1 MKANG
6 GVTSE
11 ACIGCE
17 ASVVDTDVTLV
28 IRYIRCDHT
37 RNNWN
42 RCQQENRDRYYTQHL
57 SQMN

>member
-11 ACIGCE
+11 ACIGGCE

-28 IRYIRCDHT
+28 IRHIRCDHT
-37 RNNWN
+37 RNN
-42 RCQQENRDRYYTQHL
+42 
-57 SQMN
+57 